1 MQPMVEEMIALA
13 ESDPQEGIAL
23 RLRFGHDTCLMPL
36 LSLLGVNGMD
46 RRIENPDEVAGYWRN
61 FDIPMACNLQ
71 LVLFKSKQNPDILV
85 QVLLNGFEATLPL
98 EMAAPGCFYRWDDFV
113 QRYST
118 IPQ

>member
-1 MQPMVEEMIALA
+1 MSWPTA
-13 ESDPQEGIAL
+13 
-23 RLRFGHDTCLMPL
+23 T
-36 LSLLGVNGMD
+36 
-46 RRIENPDEVAGYWRN
+46 RRRASPCAY
-61 FDIPMACNLQ
+61 NLQ